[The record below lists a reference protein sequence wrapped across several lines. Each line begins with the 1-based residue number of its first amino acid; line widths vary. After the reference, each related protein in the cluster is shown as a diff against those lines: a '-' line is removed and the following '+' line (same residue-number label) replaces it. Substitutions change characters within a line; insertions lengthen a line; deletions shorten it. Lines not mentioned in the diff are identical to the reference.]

1 MKLSA
6 AVSKII
12 LLSFLKWAMLNPTEL
27 VAALVGSQAT
37 IAEGIRYAQE
47 LIDGSMTMLVLTK
60 DGIYAAR
67 DNVGRTSLVLGEK
80 EDGYCVASES
90 FF

>member
-1 MKLSA
+1 MGNGH
-6 AVSKII
+6 
-12 LLSFLKWAMLNPTEL
+12 LNPTEL

-37 IAEGIRYAQE
+37 LADGIRYAQE

-67 DNVGRTSLVLGEK
+67 DNVGRTSLVLGQK
-80 EDGYCVASES
+80 TTAIALPRRV
-90 FF
+90 FLT